1 MVKAATVAVP
11 PRLRPAALAAGVRQ
25 ALNAWYAARGWK
37 PFVFQREVW
46 TAVRRGESGLLHATT
61 GAGKTYAVWLAA
73 LQAFAAQHPGKSAG
87 LAAPLTVLWLTPMRA
102 LAADTVRAL
111 QAPLESLHA
120 ACPDVATWSVGART
134 GDTPSAERS
143 AQTRRLPSVLV
154 TTPESLTLL
163 LSRADAQ
170 DSLRS
175 LRMVVVD
182 EWHELMGNKRGVQVQ
197 LALARLK
204 AWHGAAHDGPERSPS
219 NPALTVW
226 GMSATL
232 GNLQQAMLAL
242 LGPASAGTLVQGKV
256 PKKLVIDSLL
266 PATTARFPW
275 GGHLGLTMLP
285 QVVEEISRSR
295 TTLVFTNTR
304 SQSEIWYQAL
314 LQAKPEWAGL
324 IALHHGSLDR
334 GVREWV
340 EHGLKNGELRAV
352 VCTSSL
358 DLGVDF
364 LPVERVLQIGS
375 PKGVARLLQRAG
387 RSGHAPGRPSR
398 ITLVPTHSIEMVEG
412 AAARAAIAGGHIE
425 ARSSPEQPLDVLVQ
439 HLVTVAL
446 GGGFVPEDLFAEVRG
461 TSAYA
466 GLSRESWDWC
476 LAFVSR
482 GGPSLAAYPDYRRVV
497 PDDAGIWRVPDA
509 RLARR
514 HRMNIG
520 TIVSDASMSV
530 QYLGGARI
538 GSVEE
543 SFAARMKPG
552 DCFMFGGRLLEL
564 VYIREMTVWVRRAS
578 GKRPAVPRWN
588 GGRMPL
594 STTLADAVVQQL
606 ALASEGRYD
615 TPELRRLR
623 PLLDIQ
629 QQWSALPTPQTLLAE
644 VLKTREGWHLFLYP
658 FAGRHVH
665 LGLASLIAWRAAE
678 HAPRTFSMAVNDY
691 GFELLC
697 AQEIDWPRL
706 LPQVLQTGPLQPAL
720 DGADAPG
727 SAASHAL
734 LHEVLQSLNAG
745 ELAQRRFREIARV
758 SGLIFQGYPGEK
770 RSNKQLQASS
780 SLFWEV
786 FKKYDPANRLLQ
798 QAEQELLAQELD
810 IDRLQASLARMQ
822 SQHLVLQ
829 PLARPT
835 PFAFPLMVERFR
847 EQLSNE
853 SVAERI
859 ARMVQQ
865 LEAAAGLPAGSGA
878 RPAGSAVNA
887 AVQAAQVL
895 QALPFGQ
902 EAPQAPGSRPAPV
915 SRRKPLRVR
924 RTP

>member
-1 MVKAATVAVP
+1 MT
-11 PRLRPAALAAGVRQ
+11 RS
-25 ALNAWYAARGWK
+25 LNDWFLSRGWK
-37 PFVFQREVW
+37 PFKFQREVW
-46 TAVRRGESGLLHATT
+46 KAIADGQSGLLHATT
-61 GAGKTYAVWLAA
+61 GAGKTYAVWLGA
-73 LQAFAAQHPGKSAG
+73 LKALAVPPKAPKVPKAPKARSASVSSTPAPAG
-87 LAAPLTVLWLTPMRA
+87 RSRKVAPPLTVLWLTPMRA
-102 LAADTVRAL
+102 LAADTLRAL
-111 QAPLESLHA
+111 QQPLEALA
-120 ACPDVATWSVGART
+120 PDWTAGARS
-134 GDTPSAERS
+134 GDTASAERS
-143 AQTRRLPSVLV
+143 AQNTRLPTVLV
-154 TTPESLTLL
+154 TTPESLSVL

-170 DSLRS
+170 AVLGTVQ
-175 LRMVVVD
+175 MVVVD
-182 EWHELMGNKRGVQVQ
+182 EWHELLGNKRGVQVQ
-197 LALARLK
+197 LALARLRH
-204 AWHGAAHDGPERSPS
+204 W
-219 NPALTVW
+219 NPALRVW

-232 GNLQQAMLAL
+232 GNLKDAMRTL
-242 LGPASAGTLVQGKV
+242 LGNDHGTLVQGVV
-256 PKKLVIDSLL
+256 PKQLVIDTLL
-266 PATTARFPW
+266 PGRAERFPW

-285 QVVEEISRSR
+285 QVIEEIASSS

-304 SQSEIWYQAL
+304 SQSEIWYHAL
-314 LQAKPEWAGL
+314 LEARPDWAGL

-334 GVREWV
+334 AVREWV
-340 EHGLKNGELRAV
+340 EAGLKSGELRAV

-412 AAARAAIAGGHIE
+412 AAARTAIAEGHIE
-425 ARSSPEQPLDVLVQ
+425 ARSTPEQPLDVLVQ

-446 GGGFVPEDLFAEVRG
+446 GGGFVPEALYDEVRR
-461 TSAYA
+461 TAA
-466 GLSRESWDWC
+466 FANLSIASWDWC
-476 LAFVSR
+476 LAFVR
-482 GGPSLAAYPDYRRVV
+482 QGGPSLAAYPDYQRAV
-497 PDDAGIWRVPDA
+497 PDAEGVWRVPDA

-520 TIVSDASMSV
+520 TIVSDASMAV
-530 QYLGGARI
+530 QYVGGARI

-564 VYIREMTVWVRRAS
+564 VRIREMTAWVRRAT
-578 GKRPAVPRWN
+578 GKRAAVPRWN

-606 ALASEGRYD
+606 ALAGEGKYD
-615 TPELRRLR
+615 TPELQCVR
-623 PLLDIQ
+623 PLLEIQ

-665 LGLASLIAWRAAE
+665 LGLANLIAWRVAQ
-678 HAPRTFSMAVNDY
+678 HAPRTFSIAVNDY

-697 AQEIDWPRL
+697 ATEVDWPTL
-706 LPQVLQTGPLQPAL
+706 LPQVLRAGHDAQAQDAIAHH
-720 DGADAPG
+720 DADA
-727 SAASHAL
+727 AL
-734 LHEVLQSLNAG
+734 LHEVLESLNAS

-786 FKKYDPANRLLQ
+786 FRKYDPANKLLL
-798 QAEQELLAQELD
+798 QAEQELLAQELE
-810 IDRLQASLARMQ
+810 IGRLRASLARMNTQ
-822 SQHLVLQ
+822 ALVVQ

-847 EQLSNE
+847 EKLSNE
-853 SVAERI
+853 SVADRV
-859 ARMVQQ
+859 ARMVEQ
-865 LEAAAGLPAGSGA
+865 LEKAAGG
-878 RPAGSAVNA
+878 
-887 AVQAAQVL
+887 AVQVGGADAAQAAHAVEEVK
-895 QALPFGQ
+895 AGMVFGQ
-902 EAPQAPGSRPAPV
+902 EGGGGRSRGGPGEASRRRPRKPSRPLP
-915 SRRKPLRVR
+915 PL
-924 RTP
+924 

>member
-1 MVKAATVAVP
+1 MRRTATGEAAAAPAKAASAAAVKK
-11 PRLRPAALAAGVRQ
+11 AL
-25 ALNAWYAARGWK
+25 LNWFAARSWK
-37 PFVFQREVW
+37 PFAFQREVW
-46 TAVRRGESGLLHATT
+46 AAVKKGESGLLHATT
-61 GAGKTYAVWLAA
+61 GSGKTYAVWLAA
-73 LQAFAAQHPGKSAG
+73 LQAFAPLRSAR
-87 LAAPLTVLWLTPMRA
+87 ASATAPPLTVLWLTPMRA

-111 QAPLESLHA
+111 QAPLDALEA
-120 ACPDVATWSVGART
+120 AQPGAVPWTVGART
-134 GDTPSAERS
+134 GDTASGERS
-143 AQTRRLPSVLV
+143 AQARRLPSVLV
-154 TTPESLTLL
+154 TTPESLSVL
-163 LSRADAQ
+163 LSRADAKEV
-170 DSLRS
+170 LGA

-182 EWHELMGNKRGVQVQ
+182 EWHELLGNKRGVQVQ

-204 AWHGAAHDGPERSPS
+204 AWRTAADEK
-219 NPALTVW
+219 ALSIW

-232 GNLQQAMLAL
+232 GNLDEAMATL
-242 LGPASAGTLVQGKV
+242 LGQPGGTLVQGQV
-256 PKKLVIDSLL
+256 PKKLIIDSLL
-266 PATTARFPW
+266 PATSERFPW

-285 QVVEEISRSR
+285 QVIEEIAHSS

-314 LQAKPEWAGL
+314 LAAKPEWAGL

-340 EHGLKNGELRAV
+340 ELGLKNGELRAV

-398 ITLVPTHSIEMVEG
+398 LTLVPTHSIEMVEG
-412 AAARAAIAGGHIE
+412 AAARAAIAAGHIE
-425 ARSSPEQPLDVLVQ
+425 ARISPEQPLDVLVQ

-446 GGGFVPEDLFAEVRG
+446 GGGFVPEDLYAEVRS
-461 TSAYA
+461 TAAYA
-466 GLSRESWDWC
+466 RLSRESWDWC
-476 LAFVSR
+476 LSFVR
-482 GGPSLAAYPDYRRVV
+482 QGGPSLAAYPDYRRAV
-497 PDDAGIWRVPDA
+497 PDEEGVWRVPDT

-520 TIVSDASMSV
+520 TIVSDASMTV

-543 SFAARMKPG
+543 SFAARLKPG
-552 DCFMFGGRLLEL
+552 DCFLFGGRLLEL
-564 VYIREMTVWVRRAS
+564 VRIREMTAWVRRAS
-578 GKRPAVPRWN
+578 GKRHAVPRWN

-606 ALASEGRYD
+606 ALAGEGRYD
-615 TPELRRLR
+615 TPELQRVR
-623 PLLDIQ
+623 PLLEIQ
-629 QQWSALPTPQTLLAE
+629 QQWSALPTPETLLAE

-665 LGLASLIAWRAAE
+665 LGLASLLAWRVAQ
-678 HAPRTFSMAVNDY
+678 HAPRTFSIAVNDY

-697 AQEIDWPRL
+697 AQEVVWPAL
-706 LPQVLQTGPLQPAL
+706 LPQVLQVGH
-720 DGADAPG
+720 DAEARDAMTHG
-727 SAASHAL
+727 DLEEGRRAAL
-734 LHEVLQSLNAG
+734 LHEVLQSLNAS

-786 FKKYDPANRLLQ
+786 FRKYDPANKLLL
-798 QAEQELLAQELD
+798 QAEQELLAQELE
-810 IDRLQASLARMQ
+810 IGRLRASLARMNTQ
-822 SQHLVLQ
+822 RLVLKEL
-829 PLARPT
+829 PRPT

-853 SVAERI
+853 SVADRI
-859 ARMVQQ
+859 ARIVQQ
-865 LEAAAGLPAGSGA
+865 LEKAAGQGPGA
-878 RPAGSAVNA
+878 TDAR
-887 AVQAAQVL
+887 VQDAAQVRETL
-895 QALPFGQ
+895 VFGR
-902 EAPQAPGSRPAPV
+902 ETAVGASTPSSGKRP
-915 SRRKPLRVR
+915 SRRKPSRPL
-924 RTP
+924 PPL